1 MVVDHKD
8 TNRCNNRAENLH
20 WVTKLENV
28 LNNPITRRRVIN
40 ICGSVEAFLKN
51 PALIWNSS
59 ADPNFTWMRTV
70 TEEEAAKCKANLERW
85 SKEDVDFFNSPKV
98 NGLGEWIYSDVRP
111 NNDVLHERK
120 PLPQH
125 PEFEKLDEEQVELE
139 DDPMC
144 SFDESLTLNALQ
156 EYWRTPT
163 EFSLCPSEVLS
174 LETYYALLKKGK
186 VFYSNTYGSGIIIE
200 AAISDDK
207 NELCVATHNPEA
219 LKNWGITYIYIL
231 GGKYIHRSGGTFF
244 SEIGALKAITFS
256 KVKNG
261 QAAIA

>member
-1 MVVDHKD
+1 
-8 TNRCNNRAENLH
+8 
-20 WVTKLENV
+20 
-28 LNNPITRRRVIN
+28 
-40 ICGSVEAFLKN
+40 
-51 PALIWNSS
+51 
-59 ADPNFTWMRTV
+59 MRTV

-244 SEIGALKAITFS
+244 SEIGALKAITFFQG
-256 KVKNG
+256 KEWTG
-261 QAAIA
+261 GDCIDDYC